1 MITITKSVLLDM
13 AKKNGIEK
21 IATLDFSKYYR
32 FLLALHKSYSL
43 CKANDSSG
51 IVEANVNN
59 LFNNLAMLLDYISD
73 NSEHIQSPLVERQQK
88 IIPVG
93 TNKSRL

>member
-32 FLLALHKSYSL
+32 FLLALHKSYNGL
-43 CKANDSSG
+43 SG
-51 IVEANVNN
+51 VK
-59 LFNNLAMLLDYISD
+59 FSGLL
-73 NSEHIQSPLVERQQK
+73 
-88 IIPVG
+88 
-93 TNKSRL
+93 